1 MEMKGFPDNVVS
13 IGEGIL
19 GGRLPCTL
27 EVHAVVE
34 DIVAEVEILVP
45 DGIGPEGAVH
55 VVICVSTGNSCVC
68 DQDQGV
74 ERGELE
80 PTLWD
85 RELRWLRGQRMLM
98 NDDGR

>member
-1 MEMKGFPDNVVS
+1 MRREEWTDSVDSTLLKIVVKGDVMHAMEMKGLPDNVVS

-55 VVICVSTGNSCVC
+55 VVICVSTGDSCVWI
-68 DQDQGV
+68 
-74 ERGELE
+74 RI
-80 PTLWD
+80 
-85 RELRWLRGQRMLM
+85 RE
-98 NDDGR
+98 